1 MEDDGKC
8 QSQLLMYRCDFLND
22 GLKELQFGKNHITV
36 LLSRGEACYL
46 HFARFTAYSQVS
58 MSHHSTN
65 TSLLDEM
72 KNIT

>member
-8 QSQLLMYRCDFLND
+8 QFQLLMYRCDFLND
-22 GLKELQFGKNHITV
+22 GLKELQSGKKHISQYSYQEV
-36 LLSRGEACYL
+36 KPAI